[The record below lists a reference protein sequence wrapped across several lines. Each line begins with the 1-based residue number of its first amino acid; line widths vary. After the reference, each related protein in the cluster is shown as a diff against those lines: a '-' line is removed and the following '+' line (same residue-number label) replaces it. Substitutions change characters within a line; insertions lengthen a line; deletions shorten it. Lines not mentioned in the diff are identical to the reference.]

1 MICENVAGASRS
13 SPLIGRLAQKQ
24 NARGETPPQRPGARR
39 ASHVPI
45 MGKSTNPHAW
55 QYNRSEIILFDG
67 SGTLLSPQID
77 SDGDVGNFVFHSGSK
92 WITASTS

>member
-39 ASHVPI
+39 ASHFFVMSI
-45 MGKSTNPHAW
+45 FTNPHAR
-55 QYNRSEIILFDG
+55 QDSPLSSELESSVIWAIAG
-67 SGTLLSPQID
+67 
-77 SDGDVGNFVFHSGSK
+77 
-92 WITASTS
+92 